1 MTYTYFDL
9 ESIPDQSEGALER
22 AKESIK
28 IPANYKNPDTIAAY
42 IEENAQEAWEK
53 TALDGWKG
61 HVACIVYERSG
72 NYDNRMSVR
81 DVKDEKQI
89 LEYFFSDLTETTFV
103 GHNIIGFDMPFLTKR
118 ALVLGVKLPP
128 EHIWPRNLRPWD
140 TKVFDT
146 MTAFGNGKEFISLD
160 NLARNLGIKGKGE
173 TTGKQV
179 HYMWQQGLHDEIAE
193 YCSDDVR
200 IVREIHERFLACNW

>member
-1 MTYTYFDL
+1 MTYTYIDI
-9 ESIPDQSEGALER
+9 ETIPDQSEGALER

-61 HVACIVYERSG
+61 HVACIVENNEKWAIG
-72 NYDNRMSVR
+72 
-81 DVKDEKQI
+81 DVGSEKVMLQD
-89 LEYFFSDLTETTFV
+89 FFNQMQESTLV
-103 GHNIIGFDMPFLTKR
+103 GHNIIGFDIPFLTKR

-128 EHIWPRNLRPWD
+128 EHIWPRNLKPWD
-140 TKVFDT
+140 NRVFDT
-146 MTAFGNGKEFISLD
+146 MLQLGNGKEFISLD
-160 NLARNLGIKGKGE
+160 NLARNLGIKGKGS

-179 HYMWQQGLHDEIAE
+179 HYMWQNGLHDEIAE
-193 YCSDDVR
+193 YCADDVR
-200 IVREIHERFLACNW
+200 IVREIHERFLSVGW

>member
-1 MTYTYFDL
+1 MTYTYIDIETL
-9 ESIPDQSEGALER
+9 PDQSEGALER

-42 IEENAQEAWEK
+42 IEDNAQDAWEK

-61 HVACIVYERSG
+61 HVACIVA
-72 NYDNRMSVR
+72 N
-81 DVKDEKQI
+81 DEKWAIGDVGSEKVMLQD
-89 LEYFFSDLTETTFV
+89 FFNQMQESTLV
-103 GHNIIGFDMPFLTKR
+103 GHNVIGFDIPFLTKR
-118 ALVLGVKLPP
+118 ALVLGIKLPP
-128 EHIWPRNLRPWD
+128 EHIWPRNLKPWD
-140 TKVFDT
+140 NKVFDT

-160 NLARNLGIKGKGE
+160 NLARNLGIKGKGA

-193 YCSDDVR
+193 YCADDVR
-200 IVREIHERFLACNW
+200 IVREIHERFLSVGW

>member
-1 MTYTYFDL
+1 MTYTYIDI
-9 ESIPDQSEGALER
+9 ETIPDQSEGALER

-28 IPANYKNPDTIAAY
+28 VPANYKNQDTIAAY

-61 HVACIVYERSG
+61 HVACIVSG
-72 NYDNRMSVR
+72 TLHYIVEDIN
-81 DVKDEKQI
+81 DEKEA
-89 LEYFFSDLTETTFV
+89 LYCFFRDIRESTLV
-103 GHNIIGFDMPFLTKR
+103 GHNIIGFDIPFLTKR

-128 EHIWPRNLRPWD
+128 EYIWPRSLKPWD
-140 TKVFDT
+140 NKVFDT
-146 MTAFGNGKEFISLD
+146 MTQLGSGKDFISLD
-160 NLARNLGIKGKGE
+160 NLARNLGIKGKGN

-179 HYMWQQGLHDEIAE
+179 HYMWQNGLHDEIAE
-193 YCSDDVR
+193 YCADDVR

>member
-1 MTYTYFDL
+1 MTYIYFDI
-9 ESIPDQSEGALER
+9 ETIPDQSEGALER

-28 IPANYKNPDTIAAY
+28 IPANYKNPDTIAQY

-61 HVACIVYERSG
+61 HVACIVA
-72 NYDNRMSVR
+72 N
-81 DVKDEKQI
+81 DEKWAIGDVGSEKVMLQD
-89 LEYFFSDLTETTFV
+89 FFNQMQESTLV
-103 GHNIIGFDMPFLTKR
+103 GHNIIGFDIPFLTKR

-128 EHIWPRNLRPWD
+128 EHIWPRSLKPWD
-140 TKVFDT
+140 NKVFDT

-179 HYMWQQGLHDEIAE
+179 HYMWQQCLHDEIAE
-193 YCSDDVR
+193 YCADDVR
-200 IVREIHERFLACNW
+200 IVREIHERFLSVGW

>member
-1 MTYTYFDL
+1 MTYTYFDVETL
-9 ESIPDQSEGALER
+9 PDQSEGALER
-22 AKESIK
+22 ARENVTV
-28 IPANYKNPDTIAAY
+28 PANYTKAETIEKY
-42 IEENAQEAWEK
+42 KDDKAQEAWEK

-61 HVACIVYERSG
+61 HVACIVA
-72 NYDNRMSVR
+72 NDFKNSVR
-81 DVKDEKQI
+81 DVKEEKEI
-89 LEYFFSDLTETTFV
+89 LHFFFRNIHETTFV
-103 GHNIIGFDMPFLTKR
+103 GHNIIGFDIPFLTKR

-128 EHIWPRNLRPWD
+128 EHIWPRNLKPWD

-160 NLARNLGIKGKGE
+160 NLARNLGIKGKGA

-193 YCSDDVR
+193 YCADDVR
-200 IVREIHERFLACNW
+200 IVREIHERFLSVGW

>member
-1 MTYTYFDL
+1 MTYTYFDV
-9 ESIPDQSEGALER
+9 ETIPDQSEGALKR
-22 AKESIK
+22 AKESVK
-28 IPANYKNPDTIAAY
+28 IPNNYKNPDTIAAY

-61 HVACIVYERSG
+61 HVACIVANDREYEIS
-72 NYDNRMSVR
+72 DI
-81 DVKDEKQI
+81 KDEKFMLQS
-89 LEYFFSDLTETTFV
+89 FFSSLVESTLV
-103 GHNIIGFDMPFLTKR
+103 GHNIIGFDIPFLTKR
-118 ALVLGVKLPP
+118 ALVLGVKLPIDY
-128 EHIWPRNLRPWD
+128 IWPRNLKPWD

-160 NLARNLGIKGKGE
+160 NLARNLGIKGKGN

-179 HYMWQQGLHDEIAE
+179 HYMWQNGLHDEIAE

-200 IVREIHERFLACNW
+200 IVREIHERFLSVGW

>member
-1 MTYTYFDL
+1 MTYTYFDV
-9 ESIPDQSEGALER
+9 ETIPDQSEGALER

-28 IPANYKNPDTIAAY
+28 VPGTHKKPETIAQY
-42 IEENAQEAWEK
+42 IEDNAQEAWER

-61 HVACIVYERSG
+61 HVSCIVA
-72 NYDNRMSVR
+72 N
-81 DVKDEKQI
+81 DEKWAIGDVGSEKVMLQD
-89 LEYFFSDLTETTFV
+89 FFNQMQESTLV
-103 GHNIIGFDMPFLTKR
+103 GHNIIGFDIQFLTKR

-128 EHIWPRNLRPWD
+128 EHIWPRNLKPWD
-140 TKVFDT
+140 NKVFDT

-160 NLARNLGIKGKGE
+160 NLARNLGIKGKGD

-193 YCSDDVR
+193 YCADDVR